1 MLKGLKMVGFEVA
14 LWALALI
21 CAFLATSSFYHFYQ
35 MCSGS
40 SAGGAFSLSIL
51 ALLIS
56 VLSVGLWHF
65 MKHSFPARKGTRIM
79 VFLSGW
85 VLVWVALMV
94 YYFPIQ
100 ERNNFGGCPAWLVS
114 T

>member
-1 MLKGLKMVGFEVA
+1 MLKGLRMAVLEVA
-14 LWALALI
+14 LWAAALI

-40 SAGGAFSLSIL
+40 SSGGAFSLSIL
-51 ALLIS
+51 GLFLS

-65 MKHSFPARKGTRIM
+65 MRHSFPDRKGARIM
-79 VFLSGW
+79 VFFSAW
-85 VLVWVALMV
+85 VLVWMVLMMD
-94 YYFPIQ
+94 YFPIQ
-100 ERNNFGGCPAWLVS
+100 ERNNFGGCPGWLVS